1 MDYLAITGLRSDG
14 RLPTEHRRV
23 NVELGVHSSGD
34 GSAIFELGLTKVW
47 ATCRGPRESSTTTG
61 VYVEV
66 AAPGFASNDRRKMNK
81 TDRRAKD
88 LAQSLERAF
97 ANIVQ
102 TRTFPKSRVDLQV
115 RILQNDGGLAW
126 ASFNA
131 CSLALMD
138 AGVPMRDLCVACG
151 VAYVDRT
158 ILVDPSTSENLGLS
172 NTLSGGELWMAIA
185 PRENKIVSTV
195 FNGKVANATMES
207 VLQAAQESCKQL
219 HGVINA
225 YVTAYYKPMYAVDE
239 ANNYDEDDLIVNMEQ
254 EEYGSDDDDDD
265 DDA

>member
-34 GSAIFELGLTKVW
+34 GSALFELGLTKVW

-66 AAPGFASNDRRKMNK
+66 AAPGFASTDRRRFNK

-88 LAQSLERAF
+88 LAQTLERAF
-97 ANIVQ
+97 ANVVQ

-138 AGVPMRDLCVACG
+138 AGVPMRDLCIACG
-151 VAYVDRT
+151 VAYADRT
-158 ILVDPSTSENLGLS
+158 VLIDPSTSENLGLG

-185 PRENKIVSTV
+185 PREDKIVTTV
-195 FNGKVANATMES
+195 FNGKVSSATMDS
-207 VLQAAQESCKQL
+207 VLQAAHESCQQL
-219 HGVINA
+219 HSVVNA
-225 YVTAYYKPMYAVDE
+225 FVTAYYKPMYAVEE
-239 ANNYDEDDLIVNMEQ
+239 ANEFDEEDLAAGME
-254 EEYGSDDDDDD
+254 EE
-265 DDA
+265 